1 MTLSPSEQLKP
12 VKTTICFPTVSPGSD
27 SSKAG
32 VCLYLGRF
40 SIFALFPRCAEH
52 YFLSIVLQ
60 GPSFISGALLL
71 LSHSLAVPLC
81 YVVTFSLARVCG
93 SRTVTVIPGVGEDT
107 SRSNGLQSSIY
118 LPQILFIHFLRM
130 SPTVPSFLPPF
141 PPSSSSCSSF
151 TPQARRSF
159 LCSQHLFCSVIN

>member
-71 LSHSLAVPLC
+71 SHSLAVPLC
-81 YVVTFSLARVCG
+81 CVVTCSLARV
-93 SRTVTVIPGVGEDT
+93 
-107 SRSNGLQSSIY
+107 
-118 LPQILFIHFLRM
+118 
-130 SPTVPSFLPPF
+130 
-141 PPSSSSCSSF
+141 
-151 TPQARRSF
+151 
-159 LCSQHLFCSVIN
+159 